1 MYYYKTLLKVKAMNT
16 ILRLTRNILQLC
28 NLYTRALSVFETNLG
43 IVLDQWQITYVT
55 SSFTIII
62 FNIYILVTC
71 PTTSGSHVRTTNQ
84 K

>member
-16 ILRLTRNILQLC
+16 ILCLTRNILQLC
-28 NLYTRALSVFETNLG
+28 NYTRALSVETNLG